1 MTIQDIVTL
10 KAFIKDENKLNAKIE
25 VNSVKGDKGDQ
36 GLSGDQ
42 PQPYAVTDTT
52 IPSAHYWLRAHPR
65 LAVGEKIIIES
76 DAKLIVV

>member
-1 MTIQDIVTL
+1 MSDLVTL
-10 KAFIKDENKLNAKIE
+10 KAKIE
-25 VNSVKGDKGDQ
+25 GPKDLKAGIELSGVKGDKGDQ

-52 IPSAHYWLRAHPR
+52 VPSAHYWLRAHPR
-65 LAVGEKIIIES
+65 LAVGETIIIES